1 MTDYQ
6 NVALAIREARE
17 SRAPIAPISQEYGIT
32 DPDAA
37 YQIQQLN
44 TELYESQGR
53 KVVGCKIGL
62 TSEAVQEQL
71 GVDQPDYGV
80 LWEDQS
86 YSDGDSIS
94 VSQYMQPKVEAEI
107 AFIIKNDINDPNIT
121 LEELSGAIDCALPAI
136 EIVDSAIAD
145 WKISLAD
152 TIADNAS
159 AAGYALGTDS
169 KQIGEVDLRLAGMVL
184 TKNGK
189 EVSYGVT
196 AACMGNPLEA
206 TLWLVRK
213 MIEIGHPLK
222 AGDIVLSGALGPMV
236 EVSAGDSIKVE
247 ISGFESFTVDFVS

>member
-1 MTDYQ
+1 MTDYH

-17 SRAPIAPISQEYGIT
+17 SRIPIAPISQEYGIT

-37 YQIQQLN
+37 YQVQQLN
-44 TELYESQGR
+44 TEFYESQGR

-62 TSEAVQEQL
+62 TSEAVQKQL

-94 VSQYMQPKVEAEI
+94 VGHYMQPKVEAEI

-121 LEELSGAIDCALPAI
+121 LEELAAAIDCGFPAI

-169 KQIGEVDLRLAGMVL
+169 KNIDEIDLRLAGMVL

-213 MIEIGHPLK
+213 MIEIGHPLS

-236 EVSAGDSIKVE
+236 EVGAGDTIKVE
-247 ISGFESFTVDFVS
+247 ISGFKPFTVDFVS